1 MWTLFSFF
9 YFLKHQLE
17 VVGWKICLIFTFMLH
32 EIVDIADIFKISR
45 VEKSWK
51 SRKIIVFCIIIR
63 LLSFKKTE
71 WHSGFKFTKNIFV
84 FPRGWSS
91 KLSLLLRLLKYSSDI
106 LASIFT
112 GIRLVER
119 VKEPGKWVCDFV
131 SRWRDDHD
139 GASFSRSGWNLRT
152 DLKFSNI
159 IYFISFPF
167 FVVTVLDWCI

>member
-1 MWTLFSFF
+1 
-9 YFLKHQLE
+9 
-17 VVGWKICLIFTFMLH
+17 MLH

-51 SRKIIVFCIIIR
+51 SREIIVFCIIIR
-63 LLSFKKTE
+63 LLSFKETE
-71 WHSGFKFTKNIFV
+71 WHSGFRFTKNIFV
-84 FPRGWSS
+84 FLRGWNN
-91 KLSLLLRLLKYSSDI
+91 KLSLLLLRFLKYSSDI
-106 LASIFT
+106 PASIFT

-152 DLKFSNI
+152 NLKFSNI
-159 IYFISFPF
+159 IYLISFLF
-167 FVVTVLDWCI
+167 FVATVLDWYISRF